1 MTPPRR
7 HPLFWIPSLYFAQGL
22 PYAIVMTMAAIMY
35 KRLGVSNEQIAYWT
49 SLLGMAW
56 VVKPLWSPLLE
67 LLPSK
72 KWTIVGFQALGGA
85 CLLAAALSLRGPG
98 YFTLSVAMLALLALA
113 SASHDI
119 AADGLYIGQL
129 SPRQQA
135 MYSGWLGTFWN
146 GGKLFVQ
153 GAIVVLA
160 GELEARYDVH
170 TAWAAALALPGGA
183 LLLLAAYHGWA
194 APAEPAAGKPD
205 GTARQLWRTGADVLL
220 SFFRKPGIWQAILF
234 VLLFRMAE
242 GQVQTIGR
250 LFLIDNRD
258 NGGLGMSTLD
268 MGIAYGSF
276 STVAYI
282 IGSILG
288 GYFGAWRGLRQSMS
302 LLILAMN
309 APTVTFWYL
318 SVGLPSDLPLITAVL
333 SAEMFGFGFGFAG
346 LIMYMMQVV
355 APGKYPAAHYA
366 LGTGVMQL
374 GLVLST
380 MVSGKIQ
387 AWLGYHDFFIWGL
400 LAALPSLLLTFSVAL
415 PGKPHRA
422 PATASATP

>member
-1 MTPPRR
+1 MKPARR

-22 PYAIVMTMAAIMY
+22 PYATVMTMAAIMY
-35 KRLGVSNEQIAYWT
+35 KRLGVSNEQIAWLT

-67 LLPSK
+67 MLPGK
-72 KWTIVGFQALGGA
+72 KWTIAAFQTLGGA
-85 CLLAAALSLRGPG
+85 CLLGAALALGGPG
-98 YFTLSVAMLALLALA
+98 FFTFNVAMLALLSLA
-113 SASHDI
+113 SASHDV
-119 AADGLYIGQL
+119 AADGLYISQL
-129 SPRQQA
+129 TPRQQA
-135 MYSGWLGTFWN
+135 MYSGWLSTFWN
-146 GGKLFVQ
+146 GGRLFVQ
-153 GAIVVLA
+153 GALVVLA
-160 GELEARYDVH
+160 GELEARYGVH
-170 TAWAAALALPGGA
+170 RAWQAALALPGGV
-183 LLLLAAYHGWA
+183 LLLLAAYHCWA
-194 APAEPAAGKPD
+194 APADTATAARG
-205 GTARQLWRTGADVLL
+205 QLWRTSADVLR
-220 SFFRKPGIWQAILF
+220 SFLRKPGIGTAILF

-250 LFLIDNRD
+250 LFLIDARS

-282 IGSILG
+282 VGSILG
-288 GYFGAWRGLRQSMS
+288 GYFGAWLGLRRAMFP
-302 LLILAMN
+302 LIVAMN
-309 APTVTFWYL
+309 LPTLTFCYL
-318 SVGLPSDLPLITAVL
+318 SMALPTSLPLITAVL

-346 LIMYMMQVV
+346 LVMYMMQVV

-366 LGTGVMQL
+366 LGTGIMQL

-400 LAALPSLLLTFSVAL
+400 LAALPSLLLTLSVAL
-415 PGKPHRA
+415 PGKPPQA
-422 PATASATP
+422 AAAASPA